1 MCREDSP
8 NWIAGKIFC
17 CHEVATLTNTGTT
30 VRVLIVGSGL
40 LGVMTA
46 YFLSRDG
53 HEVCV
58 IDRQGG
64 PGLETSYANGG
75 MLTPSQANPWNE
87 PGIFWRLLR
96 YLGRED
102 SPLLLRLSA
111 LPSLFGWGIEF
122 LRNSTPERYH
132 ANLARNARIAEYSL
146 KVLQNLRAEHKLPYD
161 HGTEGTMKIFR
172 ERRALDTTA
181 QLAEQLQQHGVQC
194 HIIDTNAA
202 IEVEPAIAPLKD
214 EIVGAAFYP
223 HDEHGDAFQ
232 FCAAMSDY
240 AQQAGAEFRFNT
252 TVTGLQGDPT
262 AMTGVRTTSG
272 VLTADAYVL
281 AAGSHTP
288 TLAKELELE
297 IPVRPVKGYSVTTR
311 LNGWSEPP
319 KLPVID
325 EALHAGVTP
334 LGDRLRSVGTAEF
347 AGYDS
352 RLNARR
358 ITNLLDLLVR
368 IYPQYEP
375 FLRRDSVQ
383 EWAGLRPMSSDGGPI
398 LGRSPVR
405 NLFINTGHGHLG
417 WSMCAGSGK
426 AVADVIAG
434 REPDIDMAPYNI
446 NRFETN

>member
-1 MCREDSP
+1 M
-8 NWIAGKIFC
+8 
-17 CHEVATLTNTGTT
+17 
-30 VRVLIVGSGL
+30 
-40 LGVMTA
+40 
-46 YFLSRDG
+46 
-53 HEVCV
+53 
-58 IDRQGG
+58 
-64 PGLETSYANGG
+64 
-75 MLTPSQANPWNE
+75 
-87 PGIFWRLLR
+87 
-96 YLGRED
+96 
-102 SPLLLRLSA
+102 LLRLSA
-111 LPSLFGWGIEF
+111 LPSLFGWGIDF

-352 RLNARR
+352 RLKCAAHHQSAGPAGAHLSAIRTLFAPRFSTRMGRAAANVIGRR
-358 ITNLLDLLVR
+358 ADPGAFTGAEFVHQYRSRPPWLDHVR
-368 IYPQYEP
+368 GIRQGGGRCD
-375 FLRRDSVQ
+375 RRPR
-383 EWAGLRPMSSDGGPI
+383 AGYRHGP
-398 LGRSPVR
+398 V
-405 NLFINTGHGHLG
+405 
-417 WSMCAGSGK
+417 
-426 AVADVIAG
+426 
-434 REPDIDMAPYNI
+434 
-446 NRFETN
+446 